1 MEEIELLDIA
11 DDLLVI
17 NKTTIERLFQLKNH
31 NALVLYLF
39 YYKTAKWQKHNPI
52 KATDEYC
59 KKCLHWGIDKVQNT
73 KKALKELQLI
83 ETIRRTDDKGVVVGW
98 YIKINYLVDEPRI
111 PISTI
116 PTLPQLVG
124 QEINTINNNILNT
137 INNNKYTTTI
147 YDYLQE
153 NGFVLTPI
161 QLEVVENWEDTDLTR
176 YAIKQ
181 AVLNNKFNINYIDKI
196 IYSYKKDNI
205 KSVQE
210 AIQREEE
217 FNKQKDNYY
226 KNKYEVK
233 ETRYERERRLLQIDD

>member
-17 NKTTIERLFQLKNH
+17 NKTTIERLFQLKDH

-59 KKCLHWGIDKVQNT
+59 KKCLHWGIDKIQNT

-98 YIKINYLVDEPRI
+98 YIKVNYLVDEPRI

-116 PTLPQLVG
+116 PTLPQLVK
-124 QEINTINNNILNT
+124 QETNTINNNILNT

-217 FNKQKDNYY
+217 FKKQKDNYY
-226 KNKYEVK
+226 KNKYEIK

>member
-1 MEEIELLDIA
+1 MKEIELLDIA

-17 NKTTIERLFQLKNH
+17 NKTTIERLFQLKDH

-59 KKCLHWGIDKVQNT
+59 KKCLHWGIDKIQNT
-73 KKALKELQLI
+73 KKALKKLQLI
-83 ETIRRTDDKGVVVGW
+83 ETIRRTDDKGIVVGW
-98 YIKINYLVDEPRI
+98 YIKVNYLVDEPRI

-116 PTLPQLVG
+116 PTLPQLVK
-124 QEINTINNNILNT
+124 QETNTINNNILNT

-153 NGFVLTPI
+153 NGFILTPI

-217 FNKQKDNYY
+217 FKKQKDNYY

>member
-17 NKTTIERLFQLKNH
+17 NKTTIERLFQLKDH

-59 KKCLHWGIDKVQNT
+59 KKCLHWGIDKIQNT

-98 YIKINYLVDEPRI
+98 YIKVNYLVDEPRI

-116 PTLPQLVG
+116 PTLPQLVK
-124 QEINTINNNILNT
+124 QETNTINNNILNT

-153 NGFVLTPI
+153 NGFILTPI

-217 FNKQKDNYY
+217 FKKQKDNYY

>member
-17 NKTTIERLFQLKNH
+17 NKATIERLFQLKDH

-59 KKCLHWGIDKVQNT
+59 KKCLHWGIDKIQNT

-98 YIKINYLVDEPRI
+98 YIKVNYLVDEPRI

-116 PTLPQLVG
+116 PTLPQLVK
-124 QEINTINNNILNT
+124 QETNTINNNILNT

-217 FNKQKDNYY
+217 FKKQKDNYY

>member
-17 NKTTIERLFQLKNH
+17 NKTTIERLFQLKDH

-59 KKCLHWGIDKVQNT
+59 KKCLHWGIDKIQNT

-98 YIKINYLVDEPRI
+98 YIKVNYLVDEPRI

-116 PTLPQLVG
+116 PTLPQLAS
-124 QEINTINNNILNT
+124 QETNTINNNILNT

-147 YDYLQE
+147 YDYLQD

>member
-17 NKTTIERLFQLKNH
+17 NKTTIERLFQLKDH

-59 KKCLHWGIDKVQNT
+59 KKCLHWGIDKIQNT

-98 YIKINYLVDEPRI
+98 YIKVNYLVDEPRI

-116 PTLPQLVG
+116 PTLPQLVK
-124 QEINTINNNILNT
+124 QETNTINNNILNT

-217 FNKQKDNYY
+217 FKKQKDNYY

>member
-1 MEEIELLDIA
+1 MQEIELLDIA

-17 NKTTIERLFQLKNH
+17 NKTTIERLFQLKDH

-98 YIKINYLVDEPRI
+98 YIKVNYLVDEPRI

-116 PTLPQLVG
+116 PTLPQLVR
-124 QEINTINNNILNT
+124 QETNTINNNILNT

-153 NGFVLTPI
+153 NGFQLTPI
-161 QLEVVENWEDTDLTR
+161 QLEVVEQWDDTELTR

-205 KSVQE
+205 TTVQQ
-210 AIQREEE
+210 AIEREED
-217 FNKQKDNYY
+217 FNKKKDLYY
-226 KNKYEVK
+226 KKKYEVK
-233 ETRYERERRLLQIDD
+233 ETRQERERRLLQIDD

>member
-17 NKTTIERLFQLKNH
+17 NKTTIERLFQLKDH

-59 KKCLHWGIDKVQNT
+59 KKCLHWGIDKIQNT

-98 YIKINYLVDEPRI
+98 YIKVNYLVDEPRI

-116 PTLPQLVG
+116 PTLPQLVK
-124 QEINTINNNILNT
+124 QETNTINNNILNT

-147 YDYLQE
+147 YDYLQD

-196 IYSYKKDNI
+196 IYSYKKGNI

-217 FNKQKDNYY
+217 FKKQKDNYY

>member
-17 NKTTIERLFQLKNH
+17 NKTTIERLFQLKDH

-59 KKCLHWGIDKVQNT
+59 KKCLHWGIDKIQNT

-98 YIKINYLVDEPRI
+98 YIKVNYLVDEPRI

-116 PTLPQLVG
+116 PTLPQLVK
-124 QEINTINNNILNT
+124 QETNTINNNILNT

-196 IYSYKKDNI
+196 IYSYKKDNV

-210 AIQREEE
+210 AMQREEE
-217 FNKQKDNYY
+217 FKKQKDNYY